1 MSRRGLGRGRVLMGL
16 GALMALVSMA
26 LPWFTAGGRF
36 GLPVREGRGF
46 EGAGIVV
53 FVGAVA
59 ILAVLALPYA
69 SKAERSTLD
78 RPITFI
84 ALAGLA
90 VAGYIIRLVQLVGQD
105 SLGLPDR
112 APGLWLA
119 GAGLLLMAWGAA
131 EILAQPAPAR

>member
-1 MSRRGLGRGRVLMGL
+1 MGI
-16 GALMALVSMA
+16 GALMALAAMA

-46 EGAGIVV
+46 EGSGIVV

-69 SKAERSTLD
+69 SKADRSSFD
-78 RPITFI
+78 RPIVFAAT
-84 ALAGLA
+84 AGVV
-90 VAGYIIRLVQLVGQD
+90 VAGYILRVVQLVGQD

-119 GAGLLLMAWGAA
+119 GAGSSLVAWGVA
-131 EILAQPAPAR
+131 EILAEPAPVR